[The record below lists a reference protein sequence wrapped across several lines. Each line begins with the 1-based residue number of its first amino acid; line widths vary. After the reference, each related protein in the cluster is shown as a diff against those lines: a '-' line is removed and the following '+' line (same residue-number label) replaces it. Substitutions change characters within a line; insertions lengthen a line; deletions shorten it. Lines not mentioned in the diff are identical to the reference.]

1 MKKYPKKSKAVYFFG
16 TCLVDLFYPEA
27 GMAGIKLLQREGL
40 EVIFPQQQT
49 CCGQP
54 AFNSGFHDEAR
65 KVAAKQVVLFPKDI
79 PIVIPSGSCG
89 AMIRKHYA
97 ELFKNDDLKTEAESV
112 AERIFELTE
121 FLVHVLKIKLED
133 LGEPVKVTW
142 HTSCHAKREMGIDT
156 EPKDLLHQLKNVELL
171 ELEREDECCGFGGTF
186 AVKEPHISA
195 AMVKDK
201 VDDISKTGASCL
213 LSGDCGC
220 LLNISGAMKH
230 SGIST
235 NHQHIAEFIWER
247 TANNKS

>member
-133 LGEPVKVTW
+133 LGKPIKQA
-142 HTSCHAKREMGIDT
+142 TSFTHEYLSNRT
-156 EPKDLLHQLKNVELL
+156 SL
-171 ELEREDECCGFGGTF
+171 ELISDEVWL
-186 AVKEPHISA
+186 VKRKEHPLEFNLWMIEHTRSIPSW
-195 AMVKDK
+195 
-201 VDDISKTGASCL
+201 SKEAKGS
-213 LSGDCGC
+213 SIRY
-220 LLNISGAMKH
+220 NS
-230 SGIST
+230 
-235 NHQHIAEFIWER
+235 
-247 TANNKS
+247 